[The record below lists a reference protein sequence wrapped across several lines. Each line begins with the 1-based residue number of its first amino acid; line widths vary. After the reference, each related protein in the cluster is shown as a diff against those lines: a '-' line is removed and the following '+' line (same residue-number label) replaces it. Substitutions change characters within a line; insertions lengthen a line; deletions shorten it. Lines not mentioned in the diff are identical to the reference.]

1 MAKELCRNC
10 NREIDSSQRFCIH
23 CGEKIVSQN
32 DEGNLSKE
40 TRNEEKITELS
51 NKIVQLSERLDLISN
66 QLSEISSKGLKEAES
81 VPKPTIESQESEED
95 YIVCKNCWLKF
106 GEANLFCVHCG
117 VKVSDIE
124 ESKENKSPETHFV
137 VLFRKIEVFHLRSFL
152 GVSEVGTNL
161 KLFNNSEFNKKL
173 G

>member
-81 VPKPTIESQESEED
+81 VPKPTIESQ
-95 YIVCKNCWLKF
+95 
-106 GEANLFCVHCG
+106 
-117 VKVSDIE
+117 
-124 ESKENKSPETHFV
+124 
-137 VLFRKIEVFHLRSFL
+137 
-152 GVSEVGTNL
+152 
-161 KLFNNSEFNKKL
+161 
-173 G
+173 